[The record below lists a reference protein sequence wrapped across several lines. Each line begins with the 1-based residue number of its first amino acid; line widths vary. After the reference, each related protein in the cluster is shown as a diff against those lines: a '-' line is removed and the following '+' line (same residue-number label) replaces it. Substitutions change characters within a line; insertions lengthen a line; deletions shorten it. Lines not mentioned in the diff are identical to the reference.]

1 MEELHR
7 LIADEANIAA
17 LAAAAENHPAN
28 DSIGTEECYP
38 GWGVGC
44 QDNPLYTTS
53 MGLDCSKHAVM
64 ICDEMVKIGFTA
76 AAVHELI
83 LNCPL
88 QIIGRNIIQLR
99 ITVK

>member
-7 LIADEANIAA
+7 LIGNETNTAAD
-17 LAAAAENHPAN
+17 AAAAENHQAI

-44 QDNPLYTTS
+44 QDNPLYKS
-53 MGLDCSKHAVM
+53 SLGLDCSKHVVM

-76 AAVHELI
+76 AAVDELI
-83 LNCPL
+83 LNCPCSCH
-88 QIIGRNIIQLR
+88 IEW
-99 ITVK
+99 